1 MRTLY
6 YEAVKPLSMSTQ
18 VAARL
23 DDELKERLESFR
35 EDQVIKPKKSEVV
48 RTALD
53 RFLSE
58 EGY

>member
-1 MRTLY
+1 
-6 YEAVKPLSMSTQ
+6 MSTQ